1 MRIISG
7 SLRGKKIN
15 PPKNLEIR
23 PTTDRV
29 KESVFNILM
38 NTHDFTEMS
47 VLDLFSGSGNMSY
60 EFASRGCQFIKS
72 VDIDRKA
79 CKFIEGFS
87 KQNLNTAIEVVNA
100 DSIKYINSTYEKF
113 DLIFADPP
121 YDYEDYRKLISTV
134 FERDLLNDKGFLLVE
149 HNKFTKLDDF
159 EEFYK
164 SRKYGGTILS
174 FYQKP

>member
-29 KESVFNILM
+29 KESLFNILM

-47 VLDLFSGSGNMSY
+47 VLDLFSGSGNMSF
-60 EFASRGCQFIKS
+60 EFASRGCRFIKS

-79 CKFIEGFS
+79 CKYIEGFS
-87 KQNLNTAIEVVNA
+87 KKNLDSVVDVINY
-100 DSIKYINSTYEKF
+100 DSIKFINSTYEKF

-121 YDYEDYRKLISTV
+121 YEYEDYKKLIASV
-134 FERDLLNDKGFLLVE
+134 FERDLLNNSGLLIVE

-159 EEFYK
+159 EEFNK